1 MPLIYIFPSVP
12 VIMTSMNKPLVE
24 FRSVSIALSGQ
35 YVLENVSLEI
45 FANEIVT
52 VIGLNG
58 AGKTTLLQA
67 MLGMYQPSH
76 GEVILRTKRMGY
88 VPQKLQFD
96 RTIPFS
102 VLELLRMYSG
112 KSADVVSRKS
122 QEIQAEKLLEKKV
135 GELSGGELQRVLLVN
150 ALLLDPEL
158 LLLDEATSG
167 IDARGEHQ
175 FYKLIQG
182 LHQTYRMAIV
192 MVSHDIH
199 TVFAQADRVFCLNR
213 TICCHG
219 APQDVSANPEFV
231 KLFGSYLAP
240 YKHDSHG

>member
-1 MPLIYIFPSVP
+1 MWP
-12 VIMTSMNKPLVE
+12 MNEPLVE
-24 FRSVSIALSGQ
+24 FRSVSIERTGQ
-35 YVLENVSLEI
+35 NVLEHVSLEI
-45 FANEIVT
+45 FRNEIVT

-58 AGKTTLLQA
+58 AGKTTLLKA
-67 MLGMYQPSH
+67 MLGIYKPTR
-76 GEVILRTKRMGY
+76 GKIILRTKKIGY

-112 KSADVVSRKS
+112 KGADVVFQKS

-150 ALLLDPEL
+150 ALLADPEL

-167 IDARGEHQ
+167 IDVRGEQQ
-175 FYKLIQG
+175 FYTLIQQ

-199 TVFAQADRVFCLNR
+199 TVFAQASRVFCLNR
-213 TICCHG
+213 TLCCHG
-219 APQDVSANPEFV
+219 APQDVSQNPEFV

-240 YKHDSHG
+240 YKHDSHD

>member
-1 MPLIYIFPSVP
+1 MEAMKDS
-12 VIMTSMNKPLVE
+12 LVA
-24 FRSVSIALSGQ
+24 FRSVSIELSGQ
-35 YVLENVSLEI
+35 NVLENVSLEI
-45 FANEIVT
+45 FRSEIVT

-58 AGKTTLLQA
+58 AGKTTLLRA
-67 MLGMYQPSH
+67 ILGVYRPAR
-76 GEVILRTKRMGY
+76 GEIIVRTKKIGY
-88 VPQKLQFD
+88 VPQRLQFD

-102 VLELLRMYSG
+102 VLELLRTYSG
-112 KSADVVSRKS
+112 KSADVIFQKS

-150 ALLLDPEL
+150 ALLSDPEL

-175 FYKLIQG
+175 FYQLLQV
-182 LHQTYRMAIV
+182 LHQKYQMAIV

-199 TVFAQADRVFCLNR
+199 TVFAHASRVFCLNR
-213 TICCHG
+213 TICCYG
-219 APQDVSANPEFV
+219 APQDVSASPEFA

-240 YKHDSHG
+240 YKHHTHD